1 MKTMAIDPMLF
12 KKLPRKTDLFQR
24 LDIMDRR
31 EKIYAQMSADEMSEA
46 LSKIGVHLTKQD
58 ILDIFNTNY
67 STEDTINKIFNDYP
81 ETAEALDQRNL
92 YINSDIILEIVD
104 HSVIEEYGI
113 THIPD
118 PGVIGDYL
126 DDLCSEERDYTFKDI
141 IDITKSINGIKE
153 HYEERNLDELF
164 GKAIGLYSMDE
175 LYDILKFLNGL
186 EHTPQDSLDLLDQ
199 VKMIAKDY
207 SFENKAELLTSA
219 FNIAIKDNPDQAD
232 ELKKIMNKTVKR

>member
-1 MKTMAIDPMLF
+1 M
-12 KKLPRKTDLFQR
+12 
-24 LDIMDRR
+24 
-31 EKIYAQMSADEMSEA
+31 
-46 LSKIGVHLTKQD
+46 
-58 ILDIFNTNY
+58 
-67 STEDTINKIFNDYP
+67 NDYP

>member
-1 MKTMAIDPMLF
+1 MAIDPILF
-12 KKLPRKTDLFQR
+12 KKLPRKTDLFQK

-31 EKIYAQMSADEMSEA
+31 EKLYAQMSADEMSEA

>member
-1 MKTMAIDPMLF
+1 
-12 KKLPRKTDLFQR
+12 
-24 LDIMDRR
+24 MDRR
-31 EKIYAQMSADEMSEA
+31 EKIYGQMSADEMSKA
-46 LSKIGVHLTKQD
+46 LSKIGIHLTKQD

-104 HSVIEEYGI
+104 CSVIEEYGI

-126 DDLCSEERDYTFKDI
+126 DDLCNEDKEYTFKDI
-141 IDITKSINGIKE
+141 IDITESMNGIKE
-153 HYEERNLDELF
+153 HYTERNLDDLF

-175 LYDILKFLNGL
+175 LYDILKTLSQK

-199 VKMIAKDY
+199 IIMIAKDY
-207 SFENKAELLTSA
+207 SFENKAELLILA

-232 ELKKIMNKTVKR
+232 ELKKTMNKTVKR

>member
-1 MKTMAIDPMLF
+1 MAIDPMLF

-67 STEDTINKIFNDYP
+67 STEDTINKILNDYP

>member
-1 MKTMAIDPMLF
+1 MAIDPMLF

>member
-1 MKTMAIDPMLF
+1 MAIDPLLF
-12 KKLPRKTDLFQR
+12 KKLPRKTDLFQK